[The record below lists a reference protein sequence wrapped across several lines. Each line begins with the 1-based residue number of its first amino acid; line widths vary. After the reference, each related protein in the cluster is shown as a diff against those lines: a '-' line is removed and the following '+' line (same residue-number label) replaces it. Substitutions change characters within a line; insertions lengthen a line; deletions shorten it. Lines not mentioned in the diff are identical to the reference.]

1 MSSKHK
7 NNNMKEC
14 NNNVCITCEE
24 ELTDLEVELEFQ
36 ECSSCLDNK
45 YIEEYDIS
53 KDATLIDII
62 WS

>member
-1 MSSKHK
+1 
-7 NNNMKEC
+7 MKEC